1 MPTRAQTLST
11 ARTLSI
17 ALMATAG
24 LATTVHAQT
33 PAPAVVAPTA
43 QTTPTVRSGANTA
56 VLVLDGAG
64 GGRIVGSGELG
75 GLEIYGLDGVRT
87 GAVEAGDV
95 AGVDVRYGVDVGGRS
110 TTVLGAMDSRGA
122 RLRFFSFDASAG
134 QAVEITAGPISAGL
148 SGESLCLFRS
158 PLDRTLYAFALGGG
172 GEIEQWAIF
181 DNGAGKL
188 DGRLVRRLH
197 IASEASYCTVDD
209 ASGALYVSEQS
220 IGVWR
225 FDADPE
231 AETIPT
237 LIDAVRLGRMT
248 EEVGGV
254 ALYNGGPGA
263 RYLIASNAS
272 ASTFHV
278 YDRSADDA
286 WIGSFGQA
294 GVDNAGGLFATSA
307 AGGLL
312 LSQDDDNPGGTNFKI
327 SRFAD
332 IAAALKLAVGTPQ
345 DPRAL
350 PPSPMATVQAVAETD
365 PVDQGGDA
373 ADDPVIWID
382 PVDPANSL
390 IIGTDKQSGL
400 GVYDLSGKRVHFAAD
415 GKMNNVDLRDGFKLG
430 GKLVTL
436 VAASDRTNNAI
447 ALYVLDPATRTL
459 APVSDGG
466 QPTGLGDPY
475 GLCLYRSRKGGKT
488 FVFINDTD
496 GKMRQWR
503 LVEAPGGK
511 VRADLVREFSFAS
524 QTEGCVAD
532 DDTGVLYVAEE
543 DVALYRMS
551 AEPNGGVARTVVTS
565 VATNPA
571 LKDDLEG
578 VSIYRQ
584 PNGRGY
590 LVLSSQG
597 NNSYALFRREGDNA
611 YVGSFAVIA
620 DGASGVDGAS
630 ETDGLDVTSAPMGP
644 AFPKGALVVQDGR
657 NVSPPQTQNF
667 KIVPWDRIV
676 DSLKLVD

>member
-1 MPTRAQTLST
+1 MHARAKTLIVVRS
-11 ARTLSI
+11 LSV
-17 ALMATAG
+17 ALLAG
-24 LATTVHAQT
+24 AGFGSFVQAQT
-33 PAPAVVAPTA
+33 PPAAVAPIA
-43 QTTPTVRSGANTA
+43 QTTPTTRSGANTP
-56 VLVLDGAG
+56 VLVLDEAG

-75 GLEIYGLDGVRT
+75 GLEVYGLDGART
-87 GAVEAGDV
+87 GAIEAGDA
-95 AGVDVRYGVDVGGRS
+95 AGVDVRYGITVGGRP
-110 TTVLGAMDSRGA
+110 TTVLGAMDSRTN
-122 RLRFFSFDASAG
+122 RLRFFGFDALSG
-134 QAVEITAGPISAGL
+134 QASELTAGPITVGL

-209 ASGALYVSEQS
+209 ASGALYISEQS

-237 LIDAVRLGRMT
+237 LIDAVRLGRLT

-254 ALYNGGPGA
+254 ALYDGGPGA

-278 YDRSADDA
+278 YDRAADDA
-286 WIGSFGQA
+286 FVGVFGLTD
-294 GVDNAGGLFATSA
+294 VENSGGLFATSA

-312 LSQDDDNPGGTNFKI
+312 LAQDDENPGGTNYKI
-327 SRFAD
+327 TRFAD
-332 IAAALKLAVGTPQ
+332 IAAALKLSTGTAQ
-345 DPRAL
+345 DPRVL
-350 PPSPMATVQAVAETD
+350 PLPPMATVQATAETD
-365 PVDQGGDA
+365 PVDRGGDA
-373 ADDPVIWID
+373 ADDPAIWVN
-382 PVDPANSL
+382 PVDPAASL
-390 IIGTDKQSGL
+390 IIGTDKQAGL
-400 GVYDLSGKRVHFAAD
+400 GVYDLTGKQVHFAAD

-436 VAASDRTNNAI
+436 VAASDRTRNAI
-447 ALYVLDPATRTL
+447 ALYVLDPATRSL
-459 APVSDGG
+459 VPVSDGV
-466 QPTGLGDPY
+466 QATGLGDPY
-475 GLCLYRSRKGGKT
+475 GLCLYRSRKGGRT
-488 FVFINDTD
+488 YVFINDTD

-503 LVEAPGGK
+503 LVEAQGGK
-511 VRADLVREFSFAS
+511 VRAELVREFAFPS

-532 DDTGVLYVAEE
+532 DDTGTLYVAEE

-597 NNSYALFRREGDNA
+597 NNSYALFRRDGDNA
-611 YVGSFAVIA
+611 YVGSFAIIA
-620 DGASGVDGAS
+620 DGAAGIDGAS
-630 ETDGLDVTSAPMGP
+630 ETDGLDVTSAPLGP
-644 AFPKGALVVQDGR
+644 AFPMGALVVQDGR

-667 KIVPWDRIV
+667 KIVPWNRIV
-676 DSLKLVD
+676 DGLKLTD

>member
-1 MPTRAQTLST
+1 MHARAK
-11 ARTLSI
+11 AHFAVRTLSI
-17 ALMATAG
+17 LLMAGAG
-24 LATTVHAQT
+24 LATAAHAQ
-33 PAPAVVAPTA
+33 APSAAAVAPIA
-43 QTTPTVRSGANTA
+43 QTTPTSRSGANTA
-56 VLVLDGAG
+56 VLVLDDAG

-75 GLEIYGLDGVRT
+75 GLEIYSLDGRRT
-87 GAVEAGDV
+87 ASIEAGDA
-95 AGVDVRYGVDVGGRS
+95 AGVDVRYGVDVGGRP
-110 TTVLGAMDSRGA
+110 TTVLGAMDSRGT
-122 RLRFFSFDASAG
+122 RLRFFSFDAADG
-134 QAVEITAGPISAGL
+134 RAAEITAGPITAGL
-148 SGESLCLFRS
+148 SGESLCLFSS
-158 PLDRTLYAFALGGG
+158 PLDRSLYAFALGGG

-225 FDADPE
+225 FDANPE

-248 EEVGGV
+248 EEVGGL
-254 ALYNGGPGA
+254 ALYDGGPDA

-286 WIGSFGQA
+286 FVGSFGLT

-312 LSQDDDNPGGTNFKI
+312 LAQDDDNTGGTNYKVA
-327 SRFAD
+327 RFAD
-332 IAAALKLAVGTPQ
+332 IAAALKLSTGAPR
-345 DPRAL
+345 DPRVL
-350 PPSPMATVQAVAETD
+350 PSPSIATVQPVAETD

-373 ADDPVIWID
+373 ADDPAIWVD

-390 IIGTDKQSGL
+390 IIGTDKQAGL

-415 GKMNNVDLRDGFKLG
+415 GKMNNVDLRDGFRLG
-430 GKLVTL
+430 GKTVTL
-436 VAASDRTNNAI
+436 VAASDRTRNAI
-447 ALYVLDPATRTL
+447 ALYVLDPATRSL
-459 APVSDGG
+459 VPVSDGV
-466 QPTGLGDPY
+466 QATGLGDPY
-475 GLCLYRSRKGGKT
+475 GLCLYRSRKGGRT
-488 FVFINDTD
+488 YVFINDTD
-496 GKMRQWR
+496 GRMRQWR

-511 VRADLVREFSFAS
+511 VRAKLVREFAFPS

-551 AEPNGGVARTVVTS
+551 AEPDGGVARTVVTS
-565 VATNPA
+565 VETNPA

-584 PNGRGY
+584 ANGRGY

-611 YVGSFAVIA
+611 YVGSFAIIA
-620 DGASGVDGAS
+620 DGAAGVDGAS
-630 ETDGLDVTSAPMGP
+630 ETDGLDVTSAPMGA
-644 AFPKGALVVQDGR
+644 AFPNGALVVQDGR

-667 KIVPWDRIV
+667 KIVPWSRIV
-676 DSLKLVD
+676 DSLKLAD

>member
-1 MPTRAQTLST
+1 MHARAKTLIVVRS
-11 ARTLSI
+11 LSV
-17 ALMATAG
+17 ALLAG
-24 LATTVHAQT
+24 AGFGSCVQAQT
-33 PAPAVVAPTA
+33 PPAAVAPIA
-43 QTTPTVRSGANTA
+43 QTTPTTRSGANTP
-56 VLVLDGAG
+56 VLVLDEAG

-87 GAVEAGDV
+87 GAIEAGDA
-95 AGVDVRYGVDVGGRS
+95 AGVDLRYGINVGGRP
-110 TTVLGAMDSRGA
+110 TTVLGAMDSQTN
-122 RLRFFSFDASAG
+122 RLRFFGFDAVSG
-134 QAVEITAGPISAGL
+134 QASELTAGPITVGL

-158 PLDRTLYAFALGGG
+158 PLDRTLYVFALGGG

-197 IASEASYCTVDD
+197 VASEASYCTVDD
-209 ASGALYVSEQS
+209 ASGALYISEQS

-237 LIDAVRLGRMT
+237 LIDAVRLGRLT

-254 ALYNGGPGA
+254 ALYDGGPGA

-278 YDRSADDA
+278 YDRAADDA
-286 WIGSFGQA
+286 WVGSFGLI

-312 LSQDDDNPGGTNFKI
+312 LAQDDENPGGTNYKI
-327 SRFAD
+327 TRFAD
-332 IAAALKLAVGTPQ
+332 IAAALKLSTGTAQ
-345 DPRAL
+345 DPRVL
-350 PPSPMATVQAVAETD
+350 PLPPMATVQATAETD
-365 PVDQGGDA
+365 PVDRGGDA
-373 ADDPVIWID
+373 ADDPAIWVN
-382 PVDPANSL
+382 PVDPAASL
-390 IIGTDKQSGL
+390 IIGTDKQAGL
-400 GVYDLSGKRVHFAAD
+400 GVYDLTGKRVHFAAD
-415 GKMNNVDLRDGFKLG
+415 GKMNNVDLRDGFRLG

-436 VAASDRTNNAI
+436 VAASDRTRNAI
-447 ALYVLDPATRTL
+447 ALYVLDPATRSL
-459 APVSDGG
+459 VPVSDGV
-466 QPTGLGDPY
+466 QATGLGDPY
-475 GLCLYRSRKGGKT
+475 GLCLYRSRNGGRT
-488 FVFINDTD
+488 YVFINDTD
-496 GKMRQWR
+496 GRMRQWR

-511 VRADLVREFSFAS
+511 VRAELVREFAFPS

-597 NNSYALFRREGDNA
+597 NNSYALFRRDGDNA
-611 YVGSFAVIA
+611 YVGSFAIIA
-620 DGASGVDGAS
+620 DGAAGIDGAS
-630 ETDGLDVTSAPMGP
+630 ETDGLDVTSAPLGP
-644 AFPKGALVVQDGR
+644 AFPMGALVVQDGR

-667 KIVPWDRIV
+667 KIVPWDRIT
-676 DSLKLVD
+676 DGLKLSD